1 MPDYKILHDAGY
13 NVLTYD
19 ERNFG
24 LSGDANGGITSAGR
38 FESRD
43 VIGSL
48 IYSRSRK
55 DTKDMAIGLFSR
67 CNGANATFY
76 AMHTEP
82 QYFKDVR
89 CLVAAQPLSVRP
101 VMLRGLEV
109 AGLSERIDELERE
122 CKLLGTPGFDDMSPI
137 VWAKDVQTPT
147 FIYQVHDDPMTKSS
161 DVQAIYDSV
170 PLAEKRLHWVR
181 GTTVRWD
188 GYLEFQRR
196 PEPMLEWFE
205 KYMTTSGGTPLST
218 KTHG

>member
-1 MPDYKILHDAGY
+1 MPDYRILHDAGY

-43 VIGSL
+43 VVGSL
-48 IYSRSRK
+48 IYARSRK
-55 DTKDMAIGLFSR
+55 ETKDMTIGLFSR

-76 AMHTEP
+76 AMHHDPEN
-82 QYFKDVR
+82 FKGVR
-89 CLVAAQPLSVRP
+89 CWVAAQPLSVRA
-101 VMLRGLEV
+101 VMERGLEV
-109 AGLSERIDELERE
+109 AGLPERIDDLERE
-122 CKLLGTPGFDDMSPI
+122 CKLLGTPAFDDMSPI

-147 FIYQVHDDPMTKSS
+147 LIYQVHDDPMTKTS
-161 DVQAIYDSV
+161 DVQAIYDSI
-170 PLAEKRLHWVR
+170 PLTDKKLHWIC

-196 PEPMLEWFE
+196 PQPMLEWFE
-205 KYMTTSGGTPLST
+205 KFMS
-218 KTHG
+218 